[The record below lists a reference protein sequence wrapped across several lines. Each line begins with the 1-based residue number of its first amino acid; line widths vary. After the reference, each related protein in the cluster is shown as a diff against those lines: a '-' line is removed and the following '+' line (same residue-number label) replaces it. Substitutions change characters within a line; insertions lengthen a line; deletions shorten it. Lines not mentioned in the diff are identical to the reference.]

1 MLPKARYV
9 IPVLAE
15 EEGCI
20 ERILAQDIGIA
31 CMTLGGGRENKES
44 TIDHGV
50 GIILTKKISDTVK
63 KRRDLSTDPCK
74 FQRKSGA
81 CIRSGKKCIPD
92 RKRTGE
98 KSPMVKCIIR
108 E

>member
-44 TIDHGV
+44 TKR
-50 GIILTKKISDTVK
+50 IL
-63 KRRDLSTDPCK
+63 
-74 FQRKSGA
+74 SGA
-81 CIRSGKKCIPD
+81 VDSGRRSP
-92 RKRTGE
+92 
-98 KSPMVKCIIR
+98 
-108 E
+108 

>member
-31 CMTLGGGRENKES
+31 CMTLGGGRENKRKYDRPRCR
-44 TIDHGV
+44 DHFNE
-50 GIILTKKISDTVK
+50 KKISDTVK
-63 KRRDLSTDPCK
+63 KGETLALIHANS
-74 FQRKSGA
+74 
-81 CIRSGKKCIPD
+81 KKKQCLHPIW
-92 RKRTGE
+92 
-98 KSPMVKCIIR
+98 
-108 E
+108 